1 MKKEVDRNKYCAVSV
16 ADGNL
21 GRLICLELDGTSTWM
36 TIEGANH
43 IIDSL
48 IVGIKKLEDLD
59 LDLVEE

>member
-1 MKKEVDRNKYCAVSV
+1 MKKEVARNKYCTVSV

-21 GRLICLELDGTSTWM
+21 GKLICLEINGTRTWM
-36 TIEGANH
+36 NIECANH

-59 LDLVEE
+59 LSEGY

>member
-1 MKKEVDRNKYCAVSV
+1 MKKEVAMNKYCTVSV

-36 TIEGANH
+36 NIECANH

-48 IVGIKKLEDLD
+48 IVGIRNLEDLD
-59 LDLVEE
+59 LSEGY